1 MVRIGESPLNVS
13 MNVWTPKTGLFLP
26 FSKIHSMKT
35 STHNSASDDALC
47 LAYGRGVK
55 DLLSQSSA
63 SEWIEDL
70 WVIYSDH
77 MAFQKE
83 AGHNPR
89 ITEIFLSFR
98 ELVFFFQKLEV
109 GRMEGRE

>member
-1 MVRIGESPLNVS
+1 
-13 MNVWTPKTGLFLP
+13 
-26 FSKIHSMKT
+26 MKT
-35 STHNSASDDALC
+35 SMNNASSDDALC

-63 SEWIEDL
+63 SEWVDDL
-70 WVIYSDH
+70 WAIYSDH

-109 GRMEGRE
+109 GRMEVRE